1 MWVRS
6 VLTSAFE
13 AQEAG
18 HMRFNP
24 KARLDTRRMGDAGR
38 SGGGGLAGRAGGLG
52 GGMPIPGGVAG
63 GGIGGIIVV
72 VIVIAISMWMGGGS
86 SASGFDTSRMADTG
100 RYENC
105 QTGEDANDDPDCARV
120 AVENSLY
127 DYWSDTLPDQSGTAF
142 EGEQQV
148 ETFSGGVGTGCG
160 EASAAVGPFYCPSD
174 QTIYLDTTFFADVLQ
189 RQLGGPSGAF

>member
-6 VLTSAFE
+6 LLTSAFT

-38 SGGGGLAGRAGGLG
+38 SGGGRAGRAGGLG
-52 GGMPIPGGVAG
+52 GGLGGGLPIPGGVAG
-63 GGIGGIIVV
+63 GGICGIIVV

-100 RYENC
+100 RYDNC
-105 QTGEDANDDPDCARV
+105 KTGEDA
-120 AVENSLY
+120 
-127 DYWSDTLPDQSGTAF
+127 
-142 EGEQQV
+142 
-148 ETFSGGVGTGCG
+148 
-160 EASAAVGPFYCPSD
+160 
-174 QTIYLDTTFFADVLQ
+174 
-189 RQLGGPSGAF
+189 

>member
-6 VLTSAFE
+6 VLTSAFA

-18 HMRFNP
+18 HIRFNP

-38 SGGGGLAGRAGGLG
+38 SGGGRAGRAGGLG

-63 GGIGGIIVV
+63 GGIGGVIVGVIVV
-72 VIVIAISMWMGGGS
+72 AISMWMGGGS

-142 EGEQQV
+142 EGERQV

-160 EASAAVGPFYCPSD
+160 E
-174 QTIYLDTTFFADVLQ
+174 
-189 RQLGGPSGAF
+189 